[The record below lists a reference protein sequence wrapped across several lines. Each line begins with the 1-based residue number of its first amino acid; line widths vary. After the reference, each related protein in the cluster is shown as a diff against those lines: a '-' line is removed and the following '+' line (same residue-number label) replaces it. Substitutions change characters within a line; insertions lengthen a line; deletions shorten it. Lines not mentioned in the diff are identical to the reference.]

1 MSDTDVTPVLR
12 AENISI
18 SFNGVKSLR
27 GVDVT
32 VQPGQIVCIA
42 GENGCGKSTFVK
54 IVSGVYSAETGEV
67 YINGE
72 LQDPLTPRTA
82 IAAGVQVIYQ
92 DLALFEHLTVAEN
105 IAFSRSLHEG
115 QHLVN
120 RKKMRQIAAEQLTRI
135 GVELDTETPVSQLSI
150 ANKQIVAICRA
161 LSMDA
166 RILFMD
172 EPTTALTSKEVDRLL
187 QIVLDLKAR
196 GLSVVFISHKLDEV
210 FKIADS
216 ITIFRDG
223 QKVGDFAAS
232 ELDERKLS
240 YYMTGREI
248 TYARYH
254 RTLED
259 TEPILEIQNLAREGN
274 YRNITFSVLPGDIVG
289 LTGLLGAGRTE
300 LALSLFGLNRPDSG
314 QIIING
320 KSATA
325 TGPWDALKNGIALVP
340 EDRHTQGLFN
350 TQTVAHNISSTS
362 LSNIIGRFGNIR
374 SKKERS
380 LAQHTVN
387 DMAVNNKNIDTVV
400 GKLSGGNQQKV
411 VIGKWIATAPRLL
424 ILDSPTVGIDIGS
437 KEEIYGKI
445 HALADSGVGV
455 IFISD
460 EPEEIIANC
469 NRVLVMHE
477 GDVLDT
483 FEEEDMR
490 AADFKSRLARIIAN
504 PELSRVREDE
514 TSPTEVAQ

>member
-1 MSDTDVTPVLR
+1 MDNSAAAPVLR

-18 SFNGVKSLR
+18 SFNGVTSLS

-32 VQPGQIVCIA
+32 VNPGQIVCLA
-42 GENGCGKSTFVK
+42 GENGSGKSTFVK
-54 IVSGVYSAETGEV
+54 IVSGVYSADGGEV
-67 YINGE
+67 YLNGE
-72 LQDPLTPRTA
+72 LQDPLSPRSA

-92 DLALFEHLTVAEN
+92 DLALFDHLSVAEN
-105 IAFSRSLHEG
+105 IAFSRQLHDG
-115 QHLVN
+115 SRLVN
-120 RKKMRQIAAEQLTRI
+120 RKRIREIASEQLTRV
-135 GVELDTETPVSQLSI
+135 GVDLEIDRPLSQLSI

-187 QIVLDLKAR
+187 QIVLDLKDR
-196 GLSVVFISHKLDEV
+196 GISVVFISHKLDEV

-223 QKVGDFAAS
+223 EKVGDFAVN
-232 ELDERKLS
+232 ELDEKKLS

-254 RTLED
+254 RQHTGEVPVLEVKD
-259 TEPILEIQNLAREGN
+259 LSRHGN
-274 YRNITFSVLPGDIVG
+274 YRNLSFNVLPGDIVG

-300 LALSLFGLNRPDSG
+300 FVLSLFGMNPPDRG
-314 QIIING
+314 EILLDDAPANIR
-320 KSATA
+320 
-325 TGPWDALKNGIALVP
+325 GPWDALAKGIALVP
-340 EDRHTQGLFN
+340 EDRKTQGLFN
-350 TQTVAHNISSTS
+350 TQTVAANVSSTS
-362 LSNIIGRFGNIR
+362 LNSVLNRIGNIS
-374 SKKERS
+374 SKSERA
-380 LAQHTVN
+380 LAQKTVD
-387 DMAVNNKNIDTVV
+387 DMAVNNRDIDIIV

-437 KEEIYGKI
+437 KKEIYGKI
-445 HALADSGVGV
+445 HALADSGIGIILV
-455 IFISD
+455 SD
-460 EPEEIIANC
+460 EPEEITANC

-477 GDVLDT
+477 GDVIDT

-490 AADFKSRLARIIAN
+490 AADFKARLTRIIAN
-504 PELSRVREDE
+504 PELSRDRDRDE
-514 TSPTEVAQ
+514 SENVS